1 MASWKWVKSMQYY
14 NIIGGNRVQ
23 VFRMNGLWN
32 GDLGIINVYAPNGPI
47 NICNLWELMKEKIP
61 RNCKWI
67 LCEDLNIVEHRED
80 KSSLSENL
88 ILNKKCLLSEA
99 SKLDWISMNP

>member
-1 MASWKWVKSMQYY
+1 MAFWKWVKSMQDY

-47 NICNLWELMKEKIP
+47 NKCNLWELMKEKIP

-67 LCEDLNIVEHRED
+67 FCKDLNMVEHSED

-88 ILNKKCLLSEA
+88 ILHKKCLLSEA